1 MQEAAKS
8 QTKSILARGLG
19 GGMST
24 PQKRGRALEA
34 RVAKIARRSGKPA
47 VQRNVFLTD
56 RHGNRS
62 EIDVAYGRW
71 PFRRYIECKAYSKGN
86 SVPLQ
91 DVAKFK
97 EVLRLNN
104 IPARHGIVVTT
115 STFTPRCK
123 HVGVVL
129 VDGVA
134 LRAWEH
140 GALRRMLLRRS
151 LAAAAACGVAALWWY
166 DTYDVSVA
174 SKKAVGDVRNIFRRV
189 RGWL

>member
-1 MQEAAKS
+1 M
-8 QTKSILARGLG
+8 AR
-19 GGMST
+19 
-24 PQKRGRALEA
+24 
-34 RVAKIARRSGKPA
+34 IARRSGKSA

-71 PFRRYIECKAYSKGN
+71 PFRRYVECKAYSKGN

-123 HVGVVL
+123 HVGVAL
-129 VDGVA
+129 VDGA
-134 LRAWEH
+134 SLRAWEK
-140 GALRRMLLRRS
+140 GALRQMLLRRS
-151 LAAAAACGVAALWWY
+151 LVAVVACGASTLWWY
-166 DTYDVSVA
+166 DTYDIRFA
-174 SKKAVGDVRNIFRRV
+174 AHHLLNDAHQIFQRMRDSC
-189 RGWL
+189 